1 MSNRR
6 GAGRI
11 VPAATFRRLYQARA
25 LIESRYTEP
34 LPLDALARAV
44 GLSKFHL
51 VRTFERVYGRTPHR
65 YLTECRLRQAKRLLR
80 SSRLSVTEVCMEVG
94 FSSLGSFSSLFAREV
109 GRPPQAFQR
118 HVRRLFPVP
127 ASYRRP
133 FVPLCFA
140 QNFGAI
146 FEKHA
151 PPAG

>member
-1 MSNRR
+1 
-6 GAGRI
+6 
-11 VPAATFRRLYQARA
+11 VATFRRLYQARA
-25 LIESRYTEP
+25 LIESGYTLL
-34 LPLDALARAV
+34 LPLAALARAV

-65 YLTECRLRQAKRLLR
+65 YLTECRLRQAKSLLR
-80 SSRLSVTEVCMEVG
+80 ASGLSVTEVCMEVG

-133 FVPLCFA
+133 SFRCASPRTSA
-140 QNFGAI
+140 QFSRSTPR
-146 FEKHA
+146 
-151 PPAG
+151 PPGDISGGRRRS